1 MWKNEK
7 ERELASKEMANK
19 FKEVLE
25 RALLERDI
33 EAVESIITQLQKLKG
48 IFEFGQ
54 NLKELVQVFKNQDIE
69 PITKTYEKLE
79 KQEQNRKEKN

>member
-7 ERELASKEMANK
+7 ERELATKEMANK

-25 RALLERDI
+25 RAILEKNT
-33 EAVESIITQLQKLKG
+33 EGMESIILQLERIKQ
-48 IFEFGQ
+48 IWEFGQ

-69 PITKTYEKLE
+69 PITQTYEKLE
-79 KQEQNRKEKN
+79 KENHSRKEKN

>member
-7 ERELASKEMANK
+7 ERELATKEMANK

-25 RALLERDI
+25 RAILEKNI
-33 EAVESIITQLQKLKG
+33 EGMESIILQLERIKQ
-48 IFEFGQ
+48 IWEFGQ

-69 PITKTYEKLE
+69 PITQTYEKLE
-79 KQEQNRKEKN
+79 KENHSRKEKN